1 MYRVILNSFSVCAVA
16 SVFQK
21 AGIAMV
27 ITTVEIVRMSPIAPL
42 HRVPILSFSAV
53 MVNASQ
59 AAGDVMVLVTVQVA
73 LTSFIVVRC
82 FWKSSFFSQIIL
94 FDKKFLAGSTGSQN
108 ITRKV
113 SISNQKFYCLCEP

>member
-27 ITTVEIVRMSPIAPL
+27 ITTVEIVQMSPTAPL
-42 HRVPILSFSAV
+42 HRVLILSFSAV

-59 AAGDVMVLVTVQVA
+59 AAGDVMVLVTAKMA
-73 LTSFIVVRC
+73 LTSFIVVR
-82 FWKSSFFSQIIL
+82 FFFEREAFSL
-94 FDKKFLAGSTGSQN
+94 
-108 ITRKV
+108 R
-113 SISNQKFYCLCEP
+113 